1 MRHMNSRPLIVNVDE
16 LAMKLG
22 DFRGRRLEAQQ
33 CGDGLLVTDLDE
45 PDLYV
50 RVHSSGVVQPY
61 LKPEE
66 HDCGAGCERAHEACA
81 LPRFVLRGCVAY
93 QCNMIARWFILRVG
107 RLRLEWK
114 GGAGALS
121 NAAYPATNEDRWQ
134 AVRSWQALLEQAM
147 TDDQTAQPRHFDCRN
162 KHVCRVALA
171 LTGEHGYEFLASIL
185 GDLVGC
191 TTLSQAFCE
200 SADSAETLMRR
211 VVEHLCD
218 SPGMPDHRAHLGY
231 RLLFN
236 IVVRMPAERWPQ
248 GEVGKTTLYAMM
260 LVVPWW
266 SGNCIRVRVRMNKIR
281 PVVEAELLSELGTN
295 DTSSPSFSV
304 AAATGFCNSLP
315 GWVSHPW

>member
-200 SADSAETLMRR
+200 SADSAGCRAPLRFTGYAGSPCTSGVSSAVQHCGAHARGTVASGRGGENH
-211 VVEHLCD
+211 VVCHD
-218 SPGMPDHRAHLGY
+218 AGRA
-231 RLLFN
+231 
-236 IVVRMPAERWPQ
+236 VVVWQLYQ
-248 GEVGKTTLYAMM
+248 GTCAHE
-260 LVVPWW
+260 
-266 SGNCIRVRVRMNKIR
+266 
-281 PVVEAELLSELGTN
+281 
-295 DTSSPSFSV
+295 
-304 AAATGFCNSLP
+304 
-315 GWVSHPW
+315 